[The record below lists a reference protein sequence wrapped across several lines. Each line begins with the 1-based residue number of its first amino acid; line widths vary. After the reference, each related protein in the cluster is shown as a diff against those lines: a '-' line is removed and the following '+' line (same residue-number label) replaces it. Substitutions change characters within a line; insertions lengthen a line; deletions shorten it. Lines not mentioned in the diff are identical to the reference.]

1 MGLGKMVKIDLS
13 KVNYTGKEQKEQE
26 VDDPLA
32 VQRMRL
38 EEAKWRALGGAGGD
52 SDNDPIDREVSKALR
67 DLRIKSTMREL
78 RSSDDAAPQSNSAL
92 KNLEDELRRTR
103 EELQEMKRQKEQAEQ
118 DAKWQ
123 KQFDDLKSMI
133 LMQNQNTAGKKEEI
147 TPWQQKL
154 QDQLEMMQKEREKE
168 REERRKEMAERESE
182 ERKKELEALKSDIE
196 DRYATIEAMLRES
209 GGSKNRG
216 IIAEAQRISEEQAAM
231 KQIAKSM
238 GLVPSTGQQEEKMS
252 VDEIISSITSNSD
265 KLLKTGTSIYNSI
278 KKGGDEYEYDIG
290 PREKMPEFAV
300 EPKTSQSAQPNE
312 AEAYVKEGKEITNHP
327 DFPGKPVWVGKYG
340 DFYLSD
346 DNTTPLDRKAMELVA
361 RTRKEEMLENIES
374 ARKAYM
380 DIMKEQQEKVSASMA
395 APEHG
400 TAPLATPGSGGDED
414 NIDSEYDTQ
423 EEAQEPPPAKPEP
436 ETDGERRQKN
446 LENLAKARE
455 AKKKKAEQE
464 E

>member
-1 MGLGKMVKIDLS
+1 MGIEMVKIDLS

-38 EEAKWRALGGAGGD
+38 EEAKWRALGGAGGGYGD

-67 DLRIKSTMREL
+67 DLRIKNTMREL
-78 RSSDDAAPQSNSAL
+78 RGSDDTTSQSSSAL

-103 EELQEMKRQKEQAEQ
+103 EELQEIKRQKEQAEQ

-123 KQFDDLKSMI
+123 KQLDDLKSLI
-133 LMQNQNTAGKKEEI
+133 LMQNGAAGKKDEI

-154 QDQLEMMQKEREKE
+154 QDQLDIMEKEREKE
-168 REERRKEMAERESE
+168 REERRKEKEDRERE
-182 ERKKELEALKSDIE
+182 ERKKELEALRGDIE

-216 IIAEAQRISEEQAAM
+216 IIAEAQRIAEEQAAM
-231 KQIAKSM
+231 KQLAKSM

-300 EPKTSQSAQPNE
+300 EPRSPQSAQPNE

-340 DFYLSD
+340 DFYISD

-361 RTRKEEMLENIES
+361 RTRKEEMLQNIES

-380 DIMKEQQEKVSASMA
+380 DIMKDQEKRGNTTDTHEGAGE
-395 APEHG
+395 P
-400 TAPLATPGSGGDED
+400 SGKDETD
-414 NIDSEYDTQ
+414 PNKEYNTVD
-423 EEAQEPPPAKPEP
+423 EPPEP
-436 ETDGERRQKN
+436 EQKPEAPPDPAEEERRQRN

>member
-1 MGLGKMVKIDLS
+1 MVKIDLS

-38 EEAKWRALGGAGGD
+38 EEAKWRALGGAGGGYGD

-67 DLRIKSTMREL
+67 DLRIKNTMREL
-78 RSSDDAAPQSNSAL
+78 RGSDDTTSQSSSAL

-103 EELQEMKRQKEQAEQ
+103 EELQEIKRQKEQAEQ

-123 KQFDDLKSMI
+123 KQLDDLKSLI
-133 LMQNQNTAGKKEEI
+133 LMQNGAAGKKDEI

-154 QDQLEMMQKEREKE
+154 QDQLDIMEKEREKE
-168 REERRKEMAERESE
+168 REERRKEKEDRERE
-182 ERKKELEALKSDIE
+182 ERKKELEALRGDIE

-216 IIAEAQRISEEQAAM
+216 IIAEAQRIAEEQAAM
-231 KQIAKSM
+231 KQLAKSM

-300 EPKTSQSAQPNE
+300 EPRSPQSAQPNE

-340 DFYLSD
+340 DFYISD

-436 ETDGERRQKN
+436 ETDEERRQKN